1 MVVYKKEYMET
12 CQMEDLAWKIATESF
27 KNKVDKGSKPYL
39 DHMKRIVFY
48 MNENQETQDEE
59 LNCIAILHDL
69 IEDCEEWKIS
79 NLIPL
84 FTERIITA
92 VDILT
97 KKEKQSYNNY
107 LELIASN
114 RDAVCVKLNDLKDNM
129 DITRL
134 NEVTDKD
141 TKRLDKYLQAHKYLT
156 EVKNNK

>member
-1 MVVYKKEYMET
+1 MEI
-12 CQMEDLAWKIATESF
+12 LAWKIVKEAF
-27 KNKVDKGSKPYL
+27 KNKVDKGGNQYL
-39 DHMKRIVFY
+39 DHMKRIVYY
-48 MNENQETQDEE
+48 MNENSYTEDEE

-114 RDAVCVKLNDLKDNM
+114 RDAVFVKLYDLKDNM

-134 NEVTDKD
+134 NEVTNMD
-141 TKRLDKYLQAHKYLT
+141 TRRLDKYLQAHKYLT